1 MKPPITSKSFPMLL
15 CDSHIHPATLPLHD
29 RPLKLSTPL
38 LSHHNSIFYLYRLG
52 CISKNVIQMESS
64 VCHLFFFV
72 WLFTPLNYFEIDP
85 CCCRYQFFKTLLC
98 LSSLASY
105 RHHNLSIHHLKNTYV
120 VYNIII

>member
-1 MKPPITSKSFPMLL
+1 MKPPITSKSFPMLI

-64 VCHLFFFV
+64 VCHLFF
-72 WLFTPLNYFEIDP
+72 LFGF
-85 CCCRYQFFKTLLC
+85 LLH
-98 LSSLASY
+98 LTILRLIHVAAGTNFLKHSY
-105 RHHNLSIHHLKNTYV
+105 V
-120 VYNIII
+120 